1 MYNSR
6 ESAGCRM
13 RRAKCAV
20 ARMGRERANAFWL
33 NEHTHAI
40 AIISAIA
47 PAAAAAAAAVSG
59 Q

>member
-1 MYNSR
+1 
-6 ESAGCRM
+6 
-13 RRAKCAV
+13 
-20 ARMGRERANAFWL
+20 MGRERANAFWL

-47 PAAAAAAAAVSG
+47 PPAPAAAAVSG